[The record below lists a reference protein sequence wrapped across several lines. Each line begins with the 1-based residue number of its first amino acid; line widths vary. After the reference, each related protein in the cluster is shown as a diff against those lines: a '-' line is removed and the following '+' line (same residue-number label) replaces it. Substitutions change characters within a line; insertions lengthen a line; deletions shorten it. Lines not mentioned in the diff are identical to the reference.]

1 MRRLTHLLIAMACLL
16 PAAALQAQENPRF
29 NADLYR
35 PSLHPGDILGIQ
47 TSNQPGHLK
56 VGGGLFLTWNH
67 KPLAIVDQ
75 STGNVLLKAVTNQ
88 FVGDLFVSLGLS
100 DYLDL
105 ALGLPVFLY
114 TTGDEPNAL
123 SALKKAEGVSV
134 GDLRFGA
141 KVSFFGRQRKAGFG
155 LALAEDLTFPTATPK
170 DFNGDRLVTSTTT
183 LVADYLYRGWNVAVN
198 LGYRFRPNVRVPD
211 TAGGYWIGDEL
222 LVGAGLVVPFIC
234 GKLEGIGTM
243 EFRGGIENEAFS
255 KYSTGLD
262 FLGGIRGRV
271 GPVALLAAA
280 GGGAL
285 KGYGSPAYRV
295 TLGVSYEPAIDRGCV
310 KDTDKDGICDE
321 KDKCPTIPGPAET
334 EGCPDRDRDGILDA
348 DDRCPDVP
356 GLEKFQGC
364 PDQDGDGIEDSKD
377 RCPKE
382 PGPAKFDGCP
392 DKDGD
397 GIPDLKDKCPDQPG
411 PEATGGCPDKD
422 GDGIADGEDKC
433 PDIPGRKELQ
443 GCPPP
448 TPEKVRLTAE
458 RIEILEMVFF
468 DTNKATIKPVSFGIL
483 DAVAQVLQDNPF
495 IKRLQVAGHTDDVGP
510 DDKNLKLSQARAEA
524 VRAYLISKGVAPERL
539 EAVGFGETKPLVP
552 EKTKEARAKN
562 RRVEFLILEK

>member
-1 MRRLTHLLIAMACLL
+1 MRRWTRVLILMACML
-16 PAAALQAQENPRF
+16 PAAAQAQENPRF

-56 VGGGLFLTWNH
+56 VGGGLYLTWNY
-67 KPLAIVDQ
+67 KPLAIVDA

-123 SALKKAEGVSV
+123 SALRKAEGVSV

-141 KVSFFGRQRKAGFG
+141 KVSVFGRQRKAGFG

-183 LVADYLYRGWNVAVN
+183 LVADYLYRGWNVAIN

-211 TAGGYWIGDEL
+211 TVGGYWIGDEL
-222 LVGAGLVVPFIC
+222 LVGAGLVVPFLC

-243 EFRGGIENEAFS
+243 EFRGGVENEAFS

-295 TLGVSYEPAIDRGCV
+295 TLGVSYEPSIDRGCV

-321 KDKCPTIPGPAET
+321 KDKCPTVPGPAET

-356 GLEKFQGC
+356 GLPQFQGC

-392 DKDGD
+392 DRDKD
-397 GIPDLKDKCPDQPG
+397 GIPDLKDRCPDQPG
-411 PEATGGCPDKD
+411 PEATEGCPDQD
-422 GDGIADGEDKC
+422 RDGIADAEDKC
-433 PDIPGRKELQ
+433 PDIPGKKEFQ

-483 DAVAQVLQDNPF
+483 DQVAQVLQDNPF
-495 IKRLQVAGHTDDVGP
+495 IKKLEVAGHTDDVGP
-510 DDKNLKLSQARAEA
+510 DDKNLRLSQARAEA
-524 VRAYLISKGVAPERL
+524 VRAYLISKGVAAERL
-539 EAVGFGETKPLVP
+539 EARGYGETKPLVP

>member
-1 MRRLTHLLIAMACLL
+1 
-16 PAAALQAQENPRF
+16 
-29 NADLYR
+29 
-35 PSLHPGDILGIQ
+35 
-47 TSNQPGHLK
+47 
-56 VGGGLFLTWNH
+56 
-67 KPLAIVDQ
+67 
-75 STGNVLLKAVTNQ
+75 
-88 FVGDLFVSLGLS
+88 
-100 DYLDL
+100 
-105 ALGLPVFLY
+105 
-114 TTGDEPNAL
+114 
-123 SALKKAEGVSV
+123 
-134 GDLRFGA
+134 
-141 KVSFFGRQRKAGFG
+141 
-155 LALAEDLTFPTATPK
+155 
-170 DFNGDRLVTSTTT
+170 
-183 LVADYLYRGWNVAVN
+183 
-198 LGYRFRPNVRVPD
+198 
-211 TAGGYWIGDEL
+211 
-222 LVGAGLVVPFIC
+222 
-234 GKLEGIGTM
+234 
-243 EFRGGIENEAFS
+243 
-255 KYSTGLD
+255 
-262 FLGGIRGRV
+262 
-271 GPVALLAAA
+271 
-280 GGGAL
+280 
-285 KGYGSPAYRV
+285 V

-334 EGCPDRDRDGILDA
+334 DGCPDRDRDGILDA

-377 RCPKE
+377 RCPKD

-392 DKDGD
+392 DRDGD

-433 PDIPGRKELQ
+433 PDIPGKKELQ

-483 DAVAQVLQDNPF
+483 DQVAQVLQDNPF
-495 IKRLQVAGHTDDVGP
+495 IKKLQVAGHTDDVGP
-510 DDKNLKLSQARAEA
+510 DDKNMKLSQARAEA

-539 EAVGFGETKPLVP
+539 EAVGYGETKPLVP